1 MVNSSFKRPD
11 FSSQYL
17 LDSSQLAVTQVSGDV
32 ILYCGLH
39 EHHTQVGHTHV
50 YAGKTLTHM
59 HKVKLKKEIAHLTSL
74 LYLLAP
80 ATLLFTLHSKY
91 VVPYLILNRPFHL
104 FLEKTFSSLT

>member
-1 MVNSSFKRPD
+1 
-11 FSSQYL
+11 
-17 LDSSQLAVTQVSGDV
+17 
-32 ILYCGLH
+32 
-39 EHHTQVGHTHV
+39 
-50 YAGKTLTHM
+50 M